1 MSEGVKFI
9 RDNELISQL
18 AQRPDIAQV
27 RAETAEADRTTPW
40 DSPPFARPVGTE
52 RAVTLRDLSPA
63 RTRVA
68 VSL

>member
-9 RDNELISQL
+9 RDNDLISQR

-52 RAVTLRDLSPA
+52 RLSPYATCPLPGPA
-63 RTRVA
+63 R
-68 VSL
+68 L